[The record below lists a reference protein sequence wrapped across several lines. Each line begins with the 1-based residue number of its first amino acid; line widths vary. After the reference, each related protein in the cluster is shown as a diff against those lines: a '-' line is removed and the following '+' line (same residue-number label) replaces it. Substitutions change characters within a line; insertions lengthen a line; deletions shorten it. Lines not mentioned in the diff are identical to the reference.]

1 MILLEISMNVMM
13 VDSQFKSSLACAR
26 SLGSKGIPVRIFL
39 EDYPS
44 LSSSSKYIKEILHQ
58 SNGKSMDS
66 VTNKSQDQC
75 MLFPMTD
82 ISMIRCFEDQ
92 ETGTSKYVL
101 PFESYEAYK
110 QLSNKSN
117 LFHMAQELDICCPKT
132 FFSPGKNIDPDFEK
146 FLSQIT
152 FPAVLKPS
160 LSRILTSEGW
170 VNTGVKYS
178 RTLDEFRLV
187 TNKFPFNSYSF
198 LIQER
203 IQGPGVGI
211 FLLTHNG
218 QPKAFFAHRRIREKP
233 PSGGVSVV
241 CESIEP
247 PKEALDAAKLLFE
260 RVGWT
265 GVGMVEFKMD
275 KRDNRPKLMEVN
287 ARFWGSLQLAIS
299 AGVDFPYLL
308 YNMALGQDC
317 SGPDAYKIGL
327 RSRWE
332 LGDLDHLLI
341 RMKNKSS
348 SLSLP
353 EDAPSRPRVLFDFCL
368 DFFRPSVK
376 NEVFRWSDPRPFLY
390 ELKEYVQDLRGA
402 KRQTL

>member
-1 MILLEISMNVMM
+1 MEIDMDVILL
-13 VDSQFKSSLACAR
+13 DSQFKSGLACAR
-26 SLGSKGIPVRIFL
+26 SLGSKGIRVGITF
-39 EDYPS
+39 EDYPN
-44 LSSSSKYIKEILHQ
+44 LSYASRYTKKVLY
-58 SNGKSMDS
+58 SNGKNDGDISRNLKDR
-66 VTNKSQDQC
+66 C

-82 ISMIRCFEDQ
+82 ISMIRCFEDRKK
-92 ETGTSKYVL
+92 GKSKFVL
-101 PFESYEAYK
+101 PFSSYEAYK
-110 QLSNKSN
+110 KLSNKSD
-117 LFHMAQELDICCPKT
+117 LFRMAQELGISCPKT
-132 FFSPGKNIDPDFEK
+132 FFSPGKSVDPDFEK
-146 FLSQIT
+146 LLSQIT
-152 FPAVLKPS
+152 FPVVLKPS

-178 RTLDEFRLV
+178 KSQDEFRLV
-187 TNKFPFNSYSF
+187 TSKFPFNSYPF

-203 IQGPGVGI
+203 IQGPGTGI
-211 FLLTHNG
+211 FLLTENG
-218 QPKAFFAHRRIREKP
+218 QVKAFFAHRRIREKP

-247 PKEALDAAKLLFE
+247 PKEALDAAKILFE
-260 RVGWT
+260 YVGWT

-308 YNMALGQDC
+308 YKMALGKDC
-317 SGPDAYKIGL
+317 QGPDSYKIGL

-341 RMKNKSS
+341 RLKNKSNT
-348 SLSLP
+348 LSLP
-353 EDAPSRPRVLFDFCL
+353 EHAPSKTQVLFEFCL

-376 NEVFRWSDPRPFLY
+376 NEIFRWNDPKPFIY
-390 ELKEYVQDLRGA
+390 ELKQYLLDLQR
-402 KRQTL
+402 